1 MQFPVSH
8 PDDGL
13 IDISI
18 QEIVRFIRTKSSV
31 VLLHWYLRSEG
42 NSYWKRWKVLR
53 LAVPI
58 GSALCVYELWVSGNL
73 LILFNRTD
81 TSKRLHTV
89 LNLSQL
95 VAR

>member
-18 QEIVRFIRTKSSV
+18 QEIVRCIRTKSSA
-31 VLLHWYLRSEG
+31 VLLHRYLRSEG
-42 NSYWKRWKVLR
+42 NSCSTRWKVLR

-58 GSALCVYELWVSGNL
+58 GSALCVYELCGCQVPY
-73 LILFNRTD
+73 
-81 TSKRLHTV
+81 
-89 LNLSQL
+89 
-95 VAR
+95 

>member
-31 VLLHWYLRSEG
+31 VLIHGYFRSEG
-42 NSYWKRWKVLR
+42 NSCSTRWRVPT

-58 GSALCVYELWVSGNL
+58 GSAPCVHKLWMAGDL

-89 LNLSQL
+89 PNLSRL